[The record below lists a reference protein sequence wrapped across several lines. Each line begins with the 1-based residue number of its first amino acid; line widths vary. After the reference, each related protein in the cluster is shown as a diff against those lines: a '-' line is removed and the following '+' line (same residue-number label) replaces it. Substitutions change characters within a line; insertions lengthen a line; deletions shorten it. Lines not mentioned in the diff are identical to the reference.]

1 MYKKESLVTSCLHS
15 KFVNVIKSQLLILVG
30 IKYQHS
36 PPNIWLWLFLNLSVF
51 FNFYIKCG
59 MNICCYVHYICT
71 TGLSFFLVYVEKC
84 ESLSDKCHVQILI
97 FCV

>member
-1 MYKKESLVTSCLHS
+1 
-15 KFVNVIKSQLLILVG
+15 
-30 IKYQHS
+30 
-36 PPNIWLWLFLNLSVF
+36 
-51 FNFYIKCG
+51 